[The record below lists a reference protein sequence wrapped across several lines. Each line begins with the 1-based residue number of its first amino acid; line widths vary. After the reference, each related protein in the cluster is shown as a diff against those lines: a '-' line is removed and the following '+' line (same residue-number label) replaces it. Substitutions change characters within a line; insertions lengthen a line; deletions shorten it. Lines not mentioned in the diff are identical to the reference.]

1 MSPIYVPG
9 KVTLAKEFTV
19 QDYMWSFPQQYGL
32 WSPAEITTAL
42 WLDAAATATISI
54 NSGKVTEWRDKKS
67 NGLAYAQVTLGY
79 QPTYT
84 SGGLNQLPVVTY
96 GGDDFLSN
104 TIGFQPYRSAAIV
117 YRDNSTVGN
126 VTPLGSI
133 YDGRGSYHGS
143 FDNTQ
148 TFSSINTDLKTLNGQ
163 NYRNGA
169 SIGNGLTTARPS
181 SVCVQ
186 THVATGSLTQPLTV
200 IGADNAFP
208 NTRAIIGII
217 AEVIISTEDWSTSQR
232 QKIEGYLAHKWG
244 LTANLPSDHPYKTVG
259 PTP

>member
-1 MSPIYVPG
+1 MSPTTIPG
-9 KVTLAKEFTV
+9 KMTLAQEFTWNETV
-19 QDYMWSFPQQYGL
+19 WNPSMLS
-32 WSPAEITTAL
+32 TAL

-54 NSGKVTEWRDKKS
+54 NSGNVTEWRDKKS
-67 NGLAYAQVTLGY
+67 NGLAYAQVTSSY

-117 YRDNSTVGN
+117 YRDSSTVAN
-126 VTPLGSI
+126 VTPLGSVI
-133 YDGRGSYHGS
+133 DGARGSYHG
-143 FDNTQ
+143 FDDNTQ
-148 TFSSINTDLKTLNGQ
+148 IFSSLYTDPKTLNGQ
-163 NYRNGA
+163 NYRDGA

-181 SVCVQ
+181 SVCIQ
-186 THVATGSLTQPLTV
+186 THVATGNLTQPLTV
-200 IGADNAFP
+200 IGADNANP
-208 NTRAIIGII
+208 NTRAITGII
-217 AEVIISTEDWSTSQR
+217 AEVIISPLAWSSLER

-244 LTANLPSDHPYKTVG
+244 LTANLPSDHPYKLVG